1 MEKRHSKSKQVMTFA
16 LFSICYFFY
25 NFRDSINFVK
35 KNWGKNMCH
44 KNLTLNNF
52 KVKFNKRPDLC
63 KKVEKEQQ
71 DPAVKR
77 KKVLKVVKRSSS
89 LSSKDPPDPHSDLQ
103 VKGKNFIP

>member
-1 MEKRHSKSKQVMTFA
+1 
-16 LFSICYFFY
+16 
-25 NFRDSINFVK
+25 
-35 KNWGKNMCH
+35 MCH